1 MKVVFMGT
9 PDFAVPSLE
18 VLNKNHEVLCVVC
31 QPDKPKG
38 RGKKMVF
45 PVVKEKAIE
54 LGIEVLQPEK
64 INNAEFIDK
73 LEEYDADIFVV
84 AAYGQILNE
93 RILNMPKYGCINVH
107 GSLLPQ
113 YRGAAPI
120 QKSIM
125 DGCDKTGVTIMQME
139 KGLDSGDMISKVEC
153 EITKNDTYATM
164 TEKLAAAGA
173 ELLAETMKAIENGT
187 AERVPQ
193 NHDEST
199 YAPMISRETGHID
212 WNNSAEKIDCLVR
225 GLYPQPAAYTVY
237 GEEILK
243 VFKVNVLDKEYGIPA
258 GTIAETDKKGF
269 IVQCGKGSARVAVL
283 QAKGGKIM
291 TADAYMRGH
300 KIDTGVVLG

>member
-212 WNNSAEKIDCLVR
+212 WSRSAEEIDCLVR
-225 GLYPQPAAYTVY
+225 GLDPQPAAYTLY
-237 GEEILK
+237 GEEVLK
-243 VFKVNVLDKEYGIPA
+243 VFKVDVLDKEYGLAA

-291 TADAYMRGH
+291 PTDAYMRGH
-300 KIDTGVVLG
+300 LIETGIVLG

>member
-212 WNNSAEKIDCLVR
+212 WSRSAEEIDCLVR
-225 GLYPQPAAYTVY
+225 GLDPQPAAYTLY
-237 GEEILK
+237 GEEVLK
-243 VFKVNVLDKEYGIPA
+243 VFKVDVLDKEYGLEA

-291 TADAYMRGH
+291 PTDAYMRGH
-300 KIDTGVVLG
+300 LIETGVVLG